1 MKRKLIELT
10 ELTGELLPAGWSC
23 NGKVLE
29 RWFEF
34 NEFREAL
41 NFVNRVGELAEAM
54 DHHPEIDIRYRRVR
68 LELTTHSA
76 GGITELDLEFSKNL
90 SERAL

>member
-10 ELTGELLPAGWSC
+10 ELTAELLPAGWSC
-23 NGKVLE
+23 DGKVLE

-34 NEFREAL
+34 KEFREAL

-54 DHHPEIDIRYRRVR
+54 NHHPEIDIRYRRVR

-76 GGITELDLEFSKNL
+76 GGITELDLDFAKNL
-90 SERAL
+90 SEKDL

>member
-34 NEFREAL
+34 KEFREAL
-41 NFVNRVGELAEAM
+41 NFVNRVGELAQAM

-76 GGITELDLEFSKNL
+76 GGITALDLEFAKKVGEWSF
-90 SERAL
+90 

>member
-1 MKRKLIELT
+1 MKRKLIELNQ
-10 ELTGELLPAGWSC
+10 LTADLLPSGWSC
-23 NGKVLE
+23 NGNVLE

-34 NEFREAL
+34 KEFRDAL

-68 LELTTHSA
+68 LELMTHSA
-76 GGITELDLEFSKNL
+76 GGITALDLEFAKKVGAWSF
-90 SERAL
+90 

>member
-10 ELTGELLPAGWSC
+10 DLTGELLPAGWSC

-34 NEFREAL
+34 KEFGEAL

-54 DHHPEIDIRYRRVR
+54 DHHPEIDILYRRVR
-68 LELTTHSA
+68 LELTTHSV
-76 GGITELDLEFSKNL
+76 GGITALDLEFAKSF
-90 SERAL
+90 SESAF

>member
-1 MKRKLIELT
+1 MKYKLT
-10 ELTGELLPAGWSC
+10 ELTQLTAERLPTGWSC
-23 NGKVLE
+23 DGKVLE

-34 NEFREAL
+34 KEFRDAL

-76 GGITELDLEFSKNL
+76 GGITALDLEFAKTFQ
-90 SERAL
+90 

>member
-1 MKRKLIELT
+1 MKRKLIELNQ
-10 ELTGELLPAGWSC
+10 LTAELLPPGWSC
-23 NGKVLE
+23 DGKVLE

-34 NEFREAL
+34 KEFRDAL

-68 LELTTHSA
+68 LELMTHSA
-76 GGITELDLEFSKNL
+76 GGITALDLEFAKNFH
-90 SERAL
+90 